1 MNKQQ
6 GKALYT
12 YLILFVMVFV
22 YHAFSFGPLKYLIP
36 AFLLA
41 MPYALQGKVKLR
53 LSLKDTGIG
62 IITSALLLIPFWLIM
77 SQGGKPFSFPPAN
90 SMFFQLIGIS
100 LPEEVYFR
108 GFLQERIGN
117 NIKGLLMASILFS
130 IAHLPQF
137 IFYNDIYSLLTF
149 FPSLAMGF
157 LYLKTSN
164 ILPSTIFHFLSNALF
179 LGFYDII

>member
-1 MNKQQ
+1 M
-6 GKALYT
+6 YT
-12 YLILFVMVFV
+12 YLILIVMVFV

-53 LSLKDTGIG
+53 ISLKDTAIG
-62 IITSALLLIPFWLIM
+62 IIASALLLVPFWLLM

-90 SMFFQLIGIS
+90 IMFFQLIGIS

-108 GFLQERIGN
+108 GFLQERSGN
-117 NIKGLLMASILFS
+117 NFKGLLIVSILFS
-130 IAHLPQF
+130 IAHMPQF
-137 IFYNDIYSLLTF
+137 IFYNDIFSLLTF

-164 ILPSTIFHFLSNALF
+164 ILPPTIFHFFSNVLF